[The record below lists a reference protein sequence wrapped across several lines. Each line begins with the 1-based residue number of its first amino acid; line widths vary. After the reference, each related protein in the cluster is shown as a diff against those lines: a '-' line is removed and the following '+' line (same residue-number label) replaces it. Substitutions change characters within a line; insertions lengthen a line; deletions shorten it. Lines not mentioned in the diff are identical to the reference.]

1 MWNRRLSFGLCSD
14 LAGQLHASAVQV
26 VRSQSPADL
35 SVQLDVPDAAANTVY
50 PGVSLTL
57 RTPGYLHSRLRF
69 STSRPPDLCI
79 LLTESTRTQRDAHPT
94 PPQSVLLH
102 AHPYAHPPMTADPGF
117 NVLSPIGH
125 GEWTHETR
133 WSGLRRRHH
142 STHAPRPNKISV
154 GAHLCLHI
162 VVVCIRQVSPFA
174 LRHVL
179 HFLFKTLVEYIF

>member
-14 LAGQLHASAVQV
+14 LAGQLHASAVQL

-79 LLTESTRTQRDAHPT
+79 LLTESTRAQRDAHPT
-94 PPQSVLLH
+94 PP
-102 AHPYAHPPMTADPGF
+102 P
-117 NVLSPIGH
+117 
-125 GEWTHETR
+125 
-133 WSGLRRRHH
+133 
-142 STHAPRPNKISV
+142 
-154 GAHLCLHI
+154 
-162 VVVCIRQVSPFA
+162 VSPSSRPP
-174 LRHVL
+174 LRTPPHDGRPWL
-179 HFLFKTLVEYIF
+179 